1 MTTYEQGGSSTL
13 TPAERRWL
21 VFGGFAIAAALFVV
35 TYRPW
40 DLTTGFMVG
49 APVGRDF
56 TNFWTGGYLAL
67 QGRLELLVDLR
78 GYNDFINGLFH
89 HGANDQ
95 RVFSYP
101 PHILLFLVPFA
112 LLPLIPAALLW
123 TALNVWL
130 IERAVR
136 LLTPDPSMRLAAC
149 LAPAVTLMIA
159 FGHFSGVIAYTA
171 IFALRSG
178 KERPTLAGLCLALM
192 TVKPQLAVSFG
203 ALLLLAGYWRAI
215 LWSIPATL
223 LLLGASVAAFGVQPW
238 INFFQWTMPFHA
250 LVLSAYVHEVLR
262 TIVSL
267 YSAARLLGLSASVG
281 YGLQT
286 VYGIVVLI
294 GAAAL
299 LRYRGVTPRTI
310 TLSLFAMLA
319 SLPYFANYDL
329 AIIAP
334 ALTVALFSPQPGESR
349 PILSLVPAG
358 VLWTAPLFSAA
369 FDSVSLPIISLALAA
384 ILILGLYREAVSL
397 RQGKRMSSP
406 SLASVSQAAAPTAR
420 MAGAAPPASP
430 TGRTPIDLVGVPH
443 Q

>member
-1 MTTYEQGGSSTL
+1 
-13 TPAERRWL
+13 
-21 VFGGFAIAAALFVV
+21 
-35 TYRPW
+35 
-40 DLTTGFMVG
+40 
-49 APVGRDF
+49 
-56 TNFWTGGYLAL
+56 
-67 QGRLELLVDLR
+67 
-78 GYNDFINGLFH
+78 
-89 HGANDQ
+89 
-95 RVFSYP
+95 
-101 PHILLFLVPFA
+101 
-112 LLPLIPAALLW
+112 
-123 TALNVWL
+123 
-130 IERAVR
+130 
-136 LLTPDPSMRLAAC
+136 
-149 LAPAVTLMIA
+149 
-159 FGHFSGVIAYTA
+159 
-171 IFALRSG
+171 
-178 KERPTLAGLCLALM
+178 
-192 TVKPQLAVSFG
+192 
-203 ALLLLAGYWRAI
+203 
-215 LWSIPATL
+215 
-223 LLLGASVAAFGVQPW
+223 
-238 INFFQWTMPFHA
+238 MPFHA

-334 ALTVALFSPQPGESR
+334 TLTVALFSQQPRESR
-349 PILSLVPAG
+349 PFLSLVPAG

-397 RQGKRMSSP
+397 RQGKRRSAP
-406 SLASVSQAAAPTAR
+406 SLASVSQAAAPAAR
-420 MAGAAPPASP
+420 MGGAAPPASP
-430 TGRTPIDLVGVPH
+430 AAPAGRTPIDLVGVPH